1 MSLAA
6 APKPHLIVDF
16 DKPGSPLGPHETRCD
31 YLFVAE
37 GEGDIGWVAPLELK
51 RGRLHAHEVV
61 GQLQAGASA
70 AEALVPPAEPI
81 KLRPI
86 AASGGR
92 SKAERS
98 RLKAKGSR
106 IRFHRRLEA
115 IRLMSCGAPLVAA
128 LRR

>member
-37 GEGDIGWVAPLELK
+37 GDIGLVAPLELK
-51 RGRLHAHEVV
+51 RGRLHAREVV

-70 AEALVPPAEPI
+70 AEKLVPPEEPV
-81 KLRPI
+81 KLRPVV
-86 AASGGR
+86 ASSGR
-92 SKAERS
+92 SKAEIS
-98 RLKAKGSR
+98 RLKAKGNR
-106 IRFHRRLEA
+106 IRFHGRLEPV
-115 IRLMSCGAPLVAA
+115 RLMSCGGPLVGA
-128 LRR
+128 LRP